1 MFSVLVTDV
10 SELGG
15 LVRKQLLVWVLVVVM
30 SVHCSSDG
38 GLWVESG
45 GCSRWS
51 CFVMEEVHVED
62 ALSGWMGRYIHLQ
75 DRRRRKTT

>member
-1 MFSVLVTDV
+1 LFFVLVTDV

-15 LVRKQLLVWVLVVVM
+15 LVRKLLLVLALEKVM

-51 CFVMEEVHVED
+51 CFVMEEGHVED
-62 ALSGWMGRYIHLQ
+62 ALLGWMGRYIHLQ